1 MHSILHDEF
10 QSCSLWCCILISII
24 SLVHCDSLLHD
35 EDYYDTVLCAIISS
49 ASLVHYDTM
58 LCAVIRSASLAH
70 VNGMLREQLDQATE
84 ANQQLTTDIHRL
96 TQDWQRAREELE
108 AKETEWR
115 EEEKVCFSVMSGHLH
130 TWIWIVF
137 LWYRVSE
144 LFVNLSLVTWSC
156 RKQITSLWFTF
167 LLCVGK
173 PLNCSACIRLLF
185 EASFVQEIVDHFV
198 RFRRDVDYRQ

>member
-1 MHSILHDEF
+1 MMNS
-10 QSCSLWCCILISII
+10 
-24 SLVHCDSLLHD
+24 SLVHCDAVSWLVLSVLFIVILCYMMRITMILCCVPLLAVP
-35 EDYYDTVLCAIISS
+35 VLFIMIPCCVLLLGVPVLLMWMACYESS
-49 ASLVHYDTM
+49 WTRQQKQTSSWPLTFTGWPKTGSGLVRNWKPRRLNGVKRRRCVFLLCLGTCTRGFE
-58 LCAVIRSASLAH
+58 LCFCAVI
-70 VNGMLREQLDQATE
+70 
-84 ANQQLTTDIHRL
+84 
-96 TQDWQRAREELE
+96 
-108 AKETEWR
+108 
-115 EEEKVCFSVMSGHLH
+115 
-130 TWIWIVF
+130 
-137 LWYRVSE
+137 WYRVSE